1 MVDGKDYPYPEP
13 RYYAYLVSIV
23 TYVLVLSLILKNSR
37 QPFPNL
43 WEELDTSFVTDSSI
57 RSIWLFRVQD
67 LQMFLRDRDRL
78 YPSLY
83 YRLELGC
90 NLQEAAMNL
99 LHRFRRT
106 KQENVM

>member
-1 MVDGKDYPYPEP
+1 MVDGRYYPYPEA

-23 TYVLVLSLILKNSR
+23 VYVLVLSLILKGSR

-43 WEELDTSFVTDSSI
+43 WEEIDTLFVTDSSI
-57 RSIWLFRVQD
+57 SLSRFRD

-99 LHRFRRT
+99 LHRFCHA
-106 KQENVM
+106 KKECVV